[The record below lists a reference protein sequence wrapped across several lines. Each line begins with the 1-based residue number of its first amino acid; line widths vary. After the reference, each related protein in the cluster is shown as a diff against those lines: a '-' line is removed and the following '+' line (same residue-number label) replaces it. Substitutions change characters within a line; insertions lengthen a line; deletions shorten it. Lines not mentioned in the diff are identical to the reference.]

1 MASNNNDDTK
11 NILYGGP
18 LKVNLEEDT
27 RSLGEYIIRELS
39 GHGDKIA
46 IVSVYFIYYHLL
58 TISLSLK
65 LFHTLLLDW
74 LDMSLEIPTSFTII
88 ITRATKFMTY

>member
-1 MASNNNDDTK
+1 MASSNNEDTK

-18 LKVNLEEDT
+18 LKVNLEQDT

-58 TISLSLK
+58 KVSLS
-65 LFHTLLLDW
+65 
-74 LDMSLEIPTSFTII
+74 SSFPLSYKSGWIW
-88 ITRATKFMTY
+88 A